1 MNADPQNQNTAE
13 AVVSD
18 VEGGD
23 TYVNTQGESSDND
36 SQTLGARVTTYV
48 SAASNERAGPIHPVK
63 SGLEWTRELLAIGRE
78 LGLEGKDLREF
89 VAEERAREE
98 REAHER
104 EREREERAREERER
118 EREVLEREREA
129 DRAFQLEQL
138 RIQTEARRDNANNNA
153 SRRRGD
159 DDFIP
164 KIPFLDDKDDIES
177 WFAQFEHYATDCH
190 LDDERKA
197 TRMVYFLKGKARTI
211 YAKLSFEDA
220 RNYNTL
226 KNALYDGFQL
236 TADQYRKKF
245 RQLKRNP
252 SDTYK
257 EHVTKLERILDK
269 WIELAK
275 CDEHVADLKDLVL
288 REQLENTFPAEVML
302 HVLDR
307 KPKSAKEMG
316 EIATE
321 YEQSRSNIRPRQS
334 HQNHS
339 SGSAFSNTKSSNVV
353 KSDAKEKSSQKEHKY
368 VSDEE
373 KQRLKATGC
382 CFFCR
387 GKGHTSRFCPNK
399 GEGAHAVHVRNEFD
413 EQEIPVHLDK
423 LCKSCE
429 KKDFKEEV
437 FIKLDGRIVKALRDS
452 GCSGIMVSA
461 DLIPEERYL
470 AKKKETTLAEKKTRK
485 LCPTAVAHIDCP
497 YFDAKTEVVILEDP
511 IYPVLIGKWYGVGQ
525 NKRKTPLFPVRDPS
539 WYQGETNAAVSTRK
553 QEKEEKERNEKP
565 VPGTRHDDRNTHK
578 MYSPQDLKK
587 AQNDDETLAKVRQMA
602 VSGESF
608 HGVRYVYKKEILYRT
623 TLDKTGSESS
633 KVVVPKEMRTKV
645 LSFGHD
651 HPMAG
656 HLGQK
661 KTTDRIRCEFW
672 WPGFVGD
679 IKRYCLSCD
688 TCQRTAP
695 KGRTKKAPLGQM
707 PTINPVFKRVAV
719 DIIGPIKPMSESKKQ
734 YILTMV
740 DYATRYPE
748 AVALKDIRADTV
760 AEALFEM
767 WTRLG
772 IPDEVITDQGTQF
785 TSNLMKEVNQFL
797 SIKHKMTT
805 PFHPQA
811 NGLVERFNGTLKS
824 MLRKLAIEQPVLWDT
839 FIPALLFAY
848 REAPQDSLGFSPFE
862 MLYGK
867 TIRGPMQV
875 LRRAWTDESVEGEQ
889 KTTAEYVVDLRN
901 RIEETCEIAKENL
914 AKSSQKQAGYF
925 NRKTALRSIEVGKKV
940 LLLLPVKHNKLELTW
955 RGPYVVTEKV
965 NQFDYRVKVGT
976 KQKVFHINLMK
987 EYQERDIVTRD
998 VAVVTPEEEE
1008 EEEAEE
1014 HIAVVIEEDDTMN
1027 DDIFQI
1033 DTQKMIPLLET
1044 TRTEDVTNMNFCKE
1058 LSRERTK
1065 EAKAICS
1072 AFSKNLTDVPIT
1084 TNLEKC
1090 RIELTEKKPVFVRPR
1105 PIPHAMVKTVE
1116 DEIDE
1121 MLKLGVIEPANSPY
1135 NAPIVLVKKKG
1146 GKYRFCCDLRELNKV
1161 TVFDAE
1167 PITDVDHLFQSLGKA
1182 KFFTKLDLTKGYWCI
1197 PIVEED
1203 RDKTAFTTSRGQF
1216 RWANMPFGL
1225 KTATGIFNR
1234 MMRKLLGPLKRDDV
1248 FHFMD
1253 DILIA
1258 TESWEEHMVALKAVL
1273 QRLQDA
1279 SISAKPSKCYV
1290 GYSELPYLGHGIGG
1304 GKRWPE
1310 ADKVDK
1316 IKSATPPSTK
1326 KELRSFLGLCGFYR
1340 SYINSYASIAIPL
1353 TDMTKKSQPDKLK
1366 WDERSR
1372 QSFEKLK
1379 EAICKT
1385 PVLCMP
1391 DHEKEFVLRTDAS
1404 DRGIGAVLM
1413 QEQDKTLRPLAY
1425 QSKKL
1430 NGAESRYA
1438 TVEKECLATVWGIQK
1453 FERYLYGR
1461 HFTLE
1466 TDHQPLKC
1474 LQRQPTNPR
1483 LMRWALQLQPYD
1495 FTVRVIPGCDNH
1507 GADYLSRASY
1517 CD

>member
-1 MNADPQNQNTAE
+1 MQTSKHPSTRAHIARMNADPQNQNTAE

-23 TYVNTQGESSDND
+23 TYVNTPGESSDND

-104 EREREERAREERER
+104 EREREERARE
-118 EREVLEREREA
+118 EREREA

-288 REQLENTFPAEVML
+288 REQLENTFPTEVML

-321 YEQSRSNIRPRQS
+321 YEQSRSNIRSRQS

-339 SGSAFSNTKSSNVV
+339 SGSAFSNTKGSNVV
-353 KSDAKEKSSQKEHKY
+353 ESDAKEKSSQKEHKY
-368 VSDEE
+368 VSDDE

-382 CFFCR
+382 CFFCK
-387 GKGHTSRFCPNK
+387 GKGHLSRFCPNK
-399 GEGAHAVHVRNEFD
+399 GESVHAVHVRNEFD
-413 EQEIPVHLDK
+413 GQEIPVHLDK
-423 LCKSCE
+423 LCKSCK

-452 GCSGIMVSA
+452 GCSGIMVRA

-553 QEKEEKERNEKP
+553 QEKRKKKRNEKP
-565 VPGTRHDDRNTHK
+565 VPGTSHDDRNTHK

-608 HGVRYVYKKEILYRT
+608 HGVKYVYKKEILYRT

-633 KVVVPKEMRTKV
+633 KVVVPKEMRSKV

-651 HPMAG
+651 HPMTG

-672 WPGFVGD
+672 WPGLVGD

-695 KGRTKKAPLGQM
+695 KGRTKKAP
-707 PTINPVFKRVAV
+707 
-719 DIIGPIKPMSESKKQ
+719 
-734 YILTMV
+734 
-740 DYATRYPE
+740 
-748 AVALKDIRADTV
+748 
-760 AEALFEM
+760 
-767 WTRLG
+767 
-772 IPDEVITDQGTQF
+772 
-785 TSNLMKEVNQFL
+785 
-797 SIKHKMTT
+797 
-805 PFHPQA
+805 
-811 NGLVERFNGTLKS
+811 
-824 MLRKLAIEQPVLWDT
+824 
-839 FIPALLFAY
+839 
-848 REAPQDSLGFSPFE
+848 QDSLGFSPFE
-862 MLYGK
+862 MRYGK

-889 KTTAEYVVDLRN
+889 KTSAEYVVDLRN
-901 RIEETCEIAKENL
+901 RIDE
-914 AKSSQKQAGYF
+914 
-925 NRKTALRSIEVGKKV
+925 KK
-940 LLLLPVKHNKLELTW
+940 
-955 RGPYVVTEKV
+955 
-965 NQFDYRVKVGT
+965 
-976 KQKVFHINLMK
+976 
-987 EYQERDIVTRD
+987 
-998 VAVVTPEEEE
+998 
-1008 EEEAEE
+1008 EEAEE

-1027 DDIFQI
+1027 DDIFRI

-1044 TRTEDVTNMNFCKE
+1044 TRTEDVTSVNFCKE

-1084 TNLEKC
+1084 TKLEKC

-1105 PIPHAMVKTVE
+1105 LVPHAMVKTVE

-1135 NAPIVLVKKKG
+1135 NAPIVFVKKKG
-1146 GKYRFCCDLRELNKV
+1146 GKKYRVV
-1161 TVFDAE
+1161 T
-1167 PITDVDHLFQSLGKA
+1167 T
-1182 KFFTKLDLTKGYWCI
+1182 
-1197 PIVEED
+1197 
-1203 RDKTAFTTSRGQF
+1203 
-1216 RWANMPFGL
+1216 M
-1225 KTATGIFNR
+1225 
-1234 MMRKLLGPLKRDDV
+1234 
-1248 FHFMD
+1248 
-1253 DILIA
+1253 
-1258 TESWEEHMVALKAVL
+1258 
-1273 QRLQDA
+1273 
-1279 SISAKPSKCYV
+1279 
-1290 GYSELPYLGHGIGG
+1290 
-1304 GKRWPE
+1304 
-1310 ADKVDK
+1310 
-1316 IKSATPPSTK
+1316 
-1326 KELRSFLGLCGFYR
+1326 
-1340 SYINSYASIAIPL
+1340 
-1353 TDMTKKSQPDKLK
+1353 
-1366 WDERSR
+1366 
-1372 QSFEKLK
+1372 
-1379 EAICKT
+1379 
-1385 PVLCMP
+1385 
-1391 DHEKEFVLRTDAS
+1391 
-1404 DRGIGAVLM
+1404 
-1413 QEQDKTLRPLAY
+1413 EQ
-1425 QSKKL
+1425 
-1430 NGAESRYA
+1430 
-1438 TVEKECLATVWGIQK
+1438 I
-1453 FERYLYGR
+1453 
-1461 HFTLE
+1461 
-1466 TDHQPLKC
+1466 
-1474 LQRQPTNPR
+1474 
-1483 LMRWALQLQPYD
+1483 
-1495 FTVRVIPGCDNH
+1495 I
-1507 GADYLSRASY
+1507 
-1517 CD
+1517 

>member
-23 TYVNTQGESSDND
+23 TNTQGESSDND

-98 REAHER
+98 RER
-104 EREREERAREERER
+104 EREREAG
-118 EREVLEREREA
+118 EREA

-211 YAKLSFEDA
+211 FAKLSFEDA

-302 HVLDR
+302 H
-307 KPKSAKEMG
+307 
-316 EIATE
+316 
-321 YEQSRSNIRPRQS
+321 
-334 HQNHS
+334 
-339 SGSAFSNTKSSNVV
+339 
-353 KSDAKEKSSQKEHKY
+353 
-368 VSDEE
+368 
-373 KQRLKATGC
+373 
-382 CFFCR
+382 
-387 GKGHTSRFCPNK
+387 GKGHLSRFCPNK
-399 GEGAHAVHVRNEFD
+399 GESVHAVHVRNEFD

-976 KQKVFHINLMK
+976 KQKVYHINLMK

-1044 TRTEDVTNMNFCKE
+1044 TRTEDVTSVNFCKE

-1366 WDERSR
+1366 WDEQSR
-1372 QSFEKLK
+1372 QSLEELK

-1495 FTVRVIPGCDNH
+1495 FTVRVIPGKVLKNVC
-1507 GADYLSRASY
+1507 GSGVTLDYHDRIEIQQQ
-1517 CD
+1517 